1 MSYPKQVK
9 IVEVSPR
16 DGLQNEQQIISVE
29 DKIKLINGLRI
40 AGVKHIEVAGFVSPK
55 WVPQLAD
62 AKEVCAALKIGDVT
76 VDDTMHYSAL
86 TPNLKGLDAAIE
98 AGIQEVAVF
107 TAASESFNQ
116 KNINCSIEE
125 SFARF
130 APVMD
135 KALRLNVKVRGYVS
149 CVLGCPYEGEIDPQV
164 VSQVA
169 KRLHDMG
176 CYEVSLGD
184 TIGTGTPLAARR
196 MFDLCAKQIPAE
208 LLALHFHDT
217 YGQALA
223 NIQACLESGAAII
236 DSSVAGIGGCPYAK
250 GATGN
255 VSTENVIYMLNGMGI
270 ETGIDLDLLIKAGQ
284 QISGVLGR
292 APNSQV
298 AKALS

>member
-1 MSYPKQVK
+1 MSYPQQVK

-16 DGLQNEQQIISVE
+16 DGLQNEAQVIAVE
-29 DKIKLINGLRI
+29 DKLNLINGLRA

-62 AKEVCAALKIGDVT
+62 AQAVCAGLTADPS
-76 VDDTMHYSAL
+76 MHYSAL

-130 APVMD
+130 APVMA
-135 KALRLNVKVRGYVS
+135 KAEAHRIKVRGYVS
-149 CVLGCPYEGEIDPQV
+149 CVLGCPYEGAIDPAV
-164 VSQVA
+164 VAQVA
-169 KRLHDMG
+169 QRLYDMG
-176 CYEVSLGD
+176 CFEVSLGD
-184 TIGTGTPLAARR
+184 TIGTGTPVAAQR
-196 MFDLCAKQIPAE
+196 MFAGCAEQVPTE
-208 LLALHFHDT
+208 QLALHFHDT

-223 NIQACLESGAAII
+223 NIQACLELGAAVI
-236 DSSVAGIGGCPYAK
+236 DASVAGLGGCPYAK

-255 VSTENVIYMLNGMGI
+255 VSTENVLYMLNGMGI
-270 ETGIDLDLLIKAGQ
+270 ETGIDLGQLVQVGQ
-284 QISGVLGR
+284 QISAVLGK
-292 APNSQV
+292 APNSAV
-298 AKALS
+298 AVALGQAN